1 MLDVCYAKRMM
12 STTIEHV
19 AKSLGVS
26 VRGVRLR
33 VEALDGLIKPHLQ
46 RGANNQ
52 LIFTGEAVGILQRLE
67 ELRHRDG
74 VSVKVAASILRQSQ
88 NDSEDARQPSSKP
101 TTSENLLRELIEEK
115 ERRIHA
121 LEGEVSFLRRRVEEL
136 TPLALPR
143 PRRLWAWIRG
153 RVVQRQS
160 I

>member
-1 MLDVCYAKRMM
+1 M

-26 VRGVRLR
+26 IRGARLR
-33 VEALDGLIKPHLQ
+33 VDALDGLIKPYLQ

-88 NDSEDARQPSSKP
+88 NDNEDARQPSPKP
-101 TTSENLLRELIEEK
+101 TTNENLLRELIEEK
-115 ERRIHA
+115 DRRIHA
-121 LEGEVSFLRRRVEEL
+121 LEREVVFLRHRVEEL
-136 TPLALPR
+136 SPLALPR
-143 PRRLWAWIRG
+143 PRRWFGWIRA
-153 RVVQRQS
+153 RQVQGQAS
-160 I
+160 